1 MLIAC
6 VYFSSHRS
14 MNVYRSLQ
22 RTAFR
27 NSIVLRVRQLSSRK
41 MASVTNGD
49 LNNTAAERVRAELTI
64 DPAYRKLSFAIP
76 SAQDEPSVRDAY
88 RPFLLDNEQSYQDWV
103 AQLELSTVLK
113 IVDHEVLQSGGDRLK
128 VLVLHGS
135 MRKRYDDQECARTT

>member
-1 MLIAC
+1 
-6 VYFSSHRS
+6 
-14 MNVYRSLQ
+14 MNVYRSFQ

-27 NSIVLRVRQLSSRK
+27 SSIALSARQLSSRR

-49 LNNTAAERVRAELTI
+49 LNNTAAERVRADLTI
-64 DPAYRKLSFAIP
+64 DPAYRSLSFAIP

-88 RPFLLDNEQSYQDWV
+88 RPFLLSHEETDQDWV

-113 IVDHEVLQSGGDRLK
+113 MVDLQVLQSGDDRLK

-135 MRKRYDDQECARTT
+135 MRKRYDVQECVYKVSS

>member
-1 MLIAC
+1 
-6 VYFSSHRS
+6 

-27 NSIVLRVRQLSSRK
+27 SSIALSARQSATRK

-49 LNNTAAERVRAELTI
+49 LNNTAAERVRAELAV
-64 DPAYRKLSFAIP
+64 DPAYATLSFAIP
-76 SAQDEPSVRDAY
+76 STQDEPSIRNSY
-88 RPFLLDNEQSYQDWV
+88 RPFLLEDEKHDQDWV

-113 IVDHEVLQSGGDRLK
+113 LVDLQVLRNGGDRLR

-135 MRKRYDDQECARTT
+135 MRKR